1 MTEELPFW
9 LHKHV
14 ASFDKEKMHHAFLI
28 SGRQGIGKSRL
39 ISHLS
44 LITLCSNRNSVICG
58 ECNSCK
64 FSNLE
69 NHPDFH
75 ELQVLENKKLVGISQ
90 IHELRHKLYE
100 SSFLG
105 KNKVAS
111 LTNIEKISM
120 DGLNALLKILEEPP
134 ENTFFFLST
143 SFLNQI
149 PATIQSR
156 CIDIDIITP
165 KTDETLDWLSSYER
179 SDAIKALQLN
189 DNLPFSAKEFLEK
202 GMLEIRTNFVQ
213 DISGIIKEGKDLITV
228 SDKWIKDESS
238 LNIKLEWMSLI
249 LSDAVK
255 FNADNSINQLN
266 EDTDNITRYL
276 SSRCNME
283 KIHMLL
289 SKTNSLWNLFCR
301 ESNLRKDY
309 QLNSLFVDWE
319 KELGISKKI

>member
-44 LITLCSNRNSVICG
+44 LITLCSNTNSVICG

-189 DNLPFSAKEFLEK
+189 DNLPFSAEEFLEK

-213 DISGIIKEGKDLITV
+213 DISGIIKEGKDLISV

-319 KELGISKKI
+319 KELGISKKT

>member
-14 ASFDKEKMHHAFLI
+14 ASFDKERMHHAFLI

-44 LITLCSNRNSVICG
+44 LITFCSNTNSVICG

-189 DNLPFSAKEFLEK
+189 DNLPFSAREFLEK

-213 DISGIIKEGKDLITV
+213 DISGIIKEGKDLISV

-276 SSRCNME
+276 SSQCNME

>member
-9 LHKHV
+9 LYQHID
-14 ASFDKEKMHHAFLI
+14 SFDKEKMHHAYLI
-28 SGRQGIGKSRL
+28 SGRQGIGKNQL

-44 LITLCSNRNSVICG
+44 LITLCKNSNSVICG
-58 ECNSCK
+58 ECKSCK
-64 FSNLE
+64 FSGLE
-69 NHPDFH
+69 NHPDFY
-75 ELQVLENKKLVGISQ
+75 ELQVLQDKKLVGISQ
-90 IHELRHKLYE
+90 IHELRSRLYE

-111 LTNIEKISM
+111 LTNIEKIST

-134 ENTFFFLST
+134 ENTFFFLTT

-156 CIDIDIITP
+156 CIEIDIVSP
-165 KTDETLDWLSSYER
+165 KTDETLDWLSTYER

-202 GMLEIRTNFVQ
+202 GMSEIRTKFVQ
-213 DISGIIKEGKDLITV
+213 DISGIIKEGKDLISV

-249 LSDAVK
+249 LNDAVK

-266 EDTDNITRYL
+266 EDTDNISRYL
-276 SSRCNME
+276 SSQCNME

>member
-44 LITLCSNRNSVICG
+44 LITLCSNTNSVICG

-189 DNLPFSAKEFLEK
+189 DNLPFSAEEFLEK

-213 DISGIIKEGKDLITV
+213 DISGIIKEGKDLISV

>member
-44 LITLCSNRNSVICG
+44 LITFCSNTNSVICG

-189 DNLPFSAKEFLEK
+189 DNLPFSAREFLEK

-213 DISGIIKEGKDLITV
+213 DISGIIKEGKDLISV
-228 SDKWIKDESS
+228 SDNWIKDESS

-266 EDTDNITRYL
+266 EDTDNIARYL
-276 SSRCNME
+276 SSQCNME

>member
-9 LHKHV
+9 LNQHV
-14 ASFDKEKMHHAFLI
+14 DSFDKEKLHHAYLI
-28 SGRQGIGKSRL
+28 SGRQGIGKNQL
-39 ISHLS
+39 VSHLS
-44 LITLCSNRNSVICG
+44 LITLCSNSKSVICG
-58 ECNSCK
+58 ECKSCK
-64 FSNLE
+64 FSGLE
-69 NHPDFH
+69 NHPDFY
-75 ELQVLENKKLVGISQ
+75 ELQVLQDKKLVGISQ
-90 IHELRHKLYE
+90 IHELRNRLYE

-111 LTNIEKISM
+111 LTNIEKIST

-156 CIDIDIITP
+156 CIEIDIVSP

-213 DISGIIKEGKDLITV
+213 DISGIIKEGKDLISV

-249 LSDAVK
+249 LNDAVK

-266 EDTDNITRYL
+266 EDTDNISRYL
-276 SSRCNME
+276 SSQCNME

-319 KELGISKKI
+319 KELGISKKT

>member
-44 LITLCSNRNSVICG
+44 LITLCSNTNSVICG

-64 FSNLE
+64 FSNTE

-165 KTDETLDWLSSYER
+165 KTDETLDWLSSYES

-189 DNLPFSAKEFLEK
+189 DNLPFSAREFLEK

-213 DISGIIKEGKDLITV
+213 DISGIIKEGKDLISV

>member
-44 LITLCSNRNSVICG
+44 LITLCSNINSVICG

-111 LTNIEKISM
+111 LINIEKISM

-189 DNLPFSAKEFLEK
+189 DNLPFSAREFLEK

-213 DISGIIKEGKDLITV
+213 DISGIIKEGKDLISV

-276 SSRCNME
+276 SSQCDME

-319 KELGISKKI
+319 MELGISKKI

>member
-44 LITLCSNRNSVICG
+44 LITLCSNTNSVICG

-189 DNLPFSAKEFLEK
+189 DNLPFSAREFLEK

-213 DISGIIKEGKDLITV
+213 DISGIIKEGKDLISV

-276 SSRCNME
+276 SSQCNME

>member
-44 LITLCSNRNSVICG
+44 LITLCSNTNSVICG

-189 DNLPFSAKEFLEK
+189 DNLPFSAREFLEK

-213 DISGIIKEGKDLITV
+213 DISGIIKEGKDLISV

-249 LSDAVK
+249 LNDAVK

-276 SSRCNME
+276 SSQCDME

-319 KELGISKKI
+319 MELGISKKI

>member
-1 MTEELPFW
+1 M
-9 LHKHV
+9 
-14 ASFDKEKMHHAFLI
+14 
-28 SGRQGIGKSRL
+28 
-39 ISHLS
+39 
-44 LITLCSNRNSVICG
+44 
-58 ECNSCK
+58 
-64 FSNLE
+64 
-69 NHPDFH
+69 
-75 ELQVLENKKLVGISQ
+75 
-90 IHELRHKLYE
+90 
-100 SSFLG
+100 
-105 KNKVAS
+105 
-111 LTNIEKISM
+111 
-120 DGLNALLKILEEPP
+120 NALLKILEEPP

-189 DNLPFSAKEFLEK
+189 DNLPFSAREFLEK

-213 DISGIIKEGKDLITV
+213 DISGIIKEGKDLISV

-276 SSRCNME
+276 SSQCNME

-319 KELGISKKI
+319 KELGISKKT

>member
-44 LITLCSNRNSVICG
+44 LITLCSNTNSVICG

-64 FSNLE
+64 FSNTE

-189 DNLPFSAKEFLEK
+189 DNLPFSAREFLEK

-213 DISGIIKEGKDLITV
+213 DISGIIKEGKDLISV

>member
-44 LITLCSNRNSVICG
+44 LITLCSNANSVICG

-189 DNLPFSAKEFLEK
+189 DNLPFSAREFLEK

-213 DISGIIKEGKDLITV
+213 DISGIIKEGKDLISV

-276 SSRCNME
+276 SSQCNME

>member
-44 LITLCSNRNSVICG
+44 LITLCSNTNSVICG

-213 DISGIIKEGKDLITV
+213 DISGIIKEGKDLISV

-276 SSRCNME
+276 SSQCNME

>member
-1 MTEELPFW
+1 M
-9 LHKHV
+9 
-14 ASFDKEKMHHAFLI
+14 
-28 SGRQGIGKSRL
+28 
-39 ISHLS
+39 
-44 LITLCSNRNSVICG
+44 
-58 ECNSCK
+58 
-64 FSNLE
+64 
-69 NHPDFH
+69 
-75 ELQVLENKKLVGISQ
+75 
-90 IHELRHKLYE
+90 
-100 SSFLG
+100 
-105 KNKVAS
+105 
-111 LTNIEKISM
+111 
-120 DGLNALLKILEEPP
+120 
-134 ENTFFFLST
+134 
-143 SFLNQI
+143 NQI

-189 DNLPFSAKEFLEK
+189 DNLPFSAREFLEK
-202 GMLEIRTNFVQ
+202 GMLETRTNFVQ
-213 DISGIIKEGKDLITV
+213 DISGIIKEGKDLISV

>member
-44 LITLCSNRNSVICG
+44 LITLCSNTNSVICG

-189 DNLPFSAKEFLEK
+189 DNLPFSAREFLEK
-202 GMLEIRTNFVQ
+202 GMLEIRNNFVQ
-213 DISGIIKEGKDLITV
+213 DISGIIKEGKDLISV

-276 SSRCNME
+276 SSQCDME

-319 KELGISKKI
+319 MELGISKKI

>member
-44 LITLCSNRNSVICG
+44 LITLCSNANSVICG

-189 DNLPFSAKEFLEK
+189 DNLPFSAEEFLEK

-213 DISGIIKEGKDLITV
+213 DISGIIKEGKDLISV

>member
-28 SGRQGIGKSRL
+28 SGRHGIGKSRL

-44 LITLCSNRNSVICG
+44 LITLCSNTNSVICG

-134 ENTFFFLST
+134 VNTFFFLST

-156 CIDIDIITP
+156 CFDIDIITP
-165 KTDETLDWLSSYER
+165 KTDETLDWLSSY
-179 SDAIKALQLN
+179 
-189 DNLPFSAKEFLEK
+189 
-202 GMLEIRTNFVQ
+202 
-213 DISGIIKEGKDLITV
+213 
-228 SDKWIKDESS
+228 
-238 LNIKLEWMSLI
+238 
-249 LSDAVK
+249 
-255 FNADNSINQLN
+255 
-266 EDTDNITRYL
+266 
-276 SSRCNME
+276 
-283 KIHMLL
+283 
-289 SKTNSLWNLFCR
+289 
-301 ESNLRKDY
+301 
-309 QLNSLFVDWE
+309 
-319 KELGISKKI
+319 

>member
-28 SGRQGIGKSRL
+28 SGRHGIGKSRL

-44 LITLCSNRNSVICG
+44 LITLCSNTNSVICG

-189 DNLPFSAKEFLEK
+189 DNLPFSAREFLEK
-202 GMLEIRTNFVQ
+202 GMSEIRTKFVQ
-213 DISGIIKEGKDLITV
+213 DISGIIKEGKDLISV

-249 LSDAVK
+249 LNDAVK

-266 EDTDNITRYL
+266 EDTDNISRYL
-276 SSRCNME
+276 SSECNME

-319 KELGISKKI
+319 KELGISKKT

>member
-28 SGRQGIGKSRL
+28 SGRQGTGKSRL

-44 LITLCSNRNSVICG
+44 LITLCSNTNSVICG

-189 DNLPFSAKEFLEK
+189 DNLPFSAREFLEK
-202 GMLEIRTNFVQ
+202 GMLEIRNNFVQ
-213 DISGIIKEGKDLITV
+213 DISGIIKEGKDLISV

-276 SSRCNME
+276 SSQCDME

-319 KELGISKKI
+319 MELGISKKI

>member
-44 LITLCSNRNSVICG
+44 LITLCSNTNSVICG

-189 DNLPFSAKEFLEK
+189 DNLPFSAREFLEK
-202 GMLEIRTNFVQ
+202 GMLEIRNNFVQ
-213 DISGIIKEGKDLITV
+213 DISGIIKEGKDLISV

-276 SSRCNME
+276 SSQCNME

>member
-44 LITLCSNRNSVICG
+44 LITLCSNTNSVICG

-189 DNLPFSAKEFLEK
+189 DNLPFSAREFLEK

-213 DISGIIKEGKDLITV
+213 DISGIIKEGKDLISV
-228 SDKWIKDESS
+228 SDKWIKEESS

-276 SSRCNME
+276 SSQCNME

-289 SKTNSLWNLFCR
+289 SNTNSLWNLFCR

>member
-44 LITLCSNRNSVICG
+44 LITLCSNTNSVICG

-64 FSNLE
+64 FSNTE

-189 DNLPFSAKEFLEK
+189 DNLPFSAREFLEK

-213 DISGIIKEGKDLITV
+213 DISGIIKEGKDLISV

-249 LSDAVK
+249 LSDAIK